1 MDLKKLYQE
10 RLLDH
15 YNHPR
20 HKTALT
26 RTDFS
31 SGVFNPSCG
40 DAITLEGTID
50 NSILTHARFTAQGCV
65 ISCAAASLLLE
76 ACVNTSIQEI
86 QNLTTEYMQELVAI
100 PLGPT
105 RLRCA
110 LLPLEALQ
118 NGLKSY
124 LAKGT

>member
-20 HKTALT
+20 HKTVLA

-40 DAITLEGTID
+40 DAVTLEGTIT
-50 NSILTHARFTAQGCV
+50 NNILTHARFTAQGCV

-76 ACVNTSIQEI
+76 ACVDK
-86 QNLTTEYMQELVAI
+86 NLTEIESLTPAYMQELVAI

-110 LLPLEALQ
+110 LLALEALH
-118 NGLKSY
+118 NGLATYRKSV
-124 LAKGT
+124 

>member
-10 RLLDH
+10 RLVDH

-20 HKTALT
+20 HTAPL
-26 RTDFS
+26 RRIDSS

-40 DAITLEGTID
+40 DAVSIEITQEGNI
-50 NSILTHARFTAQGCV
+50 ITHARFTAKGCV
-65 ISCAAASLLLE
+65 ISCATASLLLE
-76 ACVNTSIQEI
+76 QVVGKTLQEVHA
-86 QNLTTEYMQELVAI
+86 LDAAYMKELVGI

-110 LLPLEALQ
+110 LLALEALH
-118 NGLKSY
+118 NCLKNDNH
-124 LAKGT
+124 A

>member
-1 MDLKKLYQE
+1 MDLKKIYQE
-10 RLLDH
+10 RVLDH

-20 HKTALT
+20 HTQALEQV
-26 RTDFS
+26 DMS

-40 DAITLEGTID
+40 DSVHIEGTVT
-50 NSILTHARFTAQGCV
+50 NGVLTHARFSAKGCV
-65 ISCAAASLLLE
+65 ISCAAASMLLE
-76 ACVNTSIQEI
+76 HAINTTIAQIEA
-86 QNLTTEYMQELVAI
+86 LTPSMMQKMVSI

-118 NGLKSY
+118 NALRDYQK
-124 LAKGT
+124 K

>member
-15 YNHPR
+15 YTHPR
-20 HKTALT
+20 HTTELT
-26 RTDFS
+26 RIDRS

-40 DAITLEGTID
+40 DAVNIDITQEGDVI
-50 NSILTHARFTAQGCV
+50 THARFTAQGCV
-65 ISCAAASLLLE
+65 ISCATASLLLE
-76 ACVNTSIQEI
+76 TIVGKTIHEI
-86 QNLTTEYMQELVAI
+86 QQLDTEYMKALVGI

-110 LLPLEALQ
+110 LLALEALH
-118 NGLKSY
+118 NCIK
-124 LAKGT
+124 APHA